1 MKIWHFSEQAY
12 PDAWT
17 ADPVSLRVTLANKH
31 FDPVEGGKLLNRYLD
46 EWAYCDEIGTNIMV
60 NEHHSTATCLS
71 SSCTLQ
77 LAILAR
83 ETKKVRLLC
92 LGVPLANRPD
102 PVRVA
107 EELAYIDCVSR
118 GRLEMGFVRGIQY
131 EISAVNSNP
140 VNMSERLWEAH
151 DLIIKAMTTHDGPF
165 NWEGEHYHHRQVN
178 IWPRPIQQPHPPVWS
193 STGSPSSVDKIAEKN
208 ATVTAM
214 NSGLRAKGLFA
225 RYRQKVAE
233 LGRPRPT
240 LDKFAYMSLVS
251 VADTQAEAFK
261 RLDKIRGY
269 LRTTTIVGKGL
280 ANPPGYAAA
289 AINADLL
296 ANPQKGELGIID
308 RDSNP
313 VNLRTAPHEA
323 LIDAGAAFAGT
334 PEQVI
339 AQIKRFHNDIGG
351 IGNLIMMGQ
360 GGDLTHKET
369 LDNLGLFARE
379 VTPAL
384 QDLKEPED
392 AAFEARERLRE
403 RAAG

>member
-1 MKIWHFSEQAY
+1 
-12 PDAWT
+12 
-17 ADPVSLRVTLANKH
+17 
-31 FDPVEGGKLLNRYLD
+31 
-46 EWAYCDEIGTNIMV
+46 
-60 NEHHSTATCLS
+60 
-71 SSCTLQ
+71 
-77 LAILAR
+77 
-83 ETKKVRLLC
+83 
-92 LGVPLANRPD
+92 
-102 PVRVA
+102 
-107 EELAYIDCVSR
+107 
-118 GRLEMGFVRGIQY
+118 
-131 EISAVNSNP
+131 
-140 VNMSERLWEAH
+140 LWEAH

-233 LGRPRPT
+233 AGRPRPK
-240 LDKFAYMSLVS
+240 LDKFAYMSLVA
-251 VADTQAEAFK
+251 VADTQAEAFR

-308 RDSNP
+308 RDAKP

-334 PEQVI
+334 PDQVI
-339 AQIKRFHNDIGG
+339 QQIKRFHNDIGG
-351 IGNLIMMGQ
+351 IGNFIMMGQ
-360 GGDLTHKET
+360 GGDLTHQET
-369 LDNLGLFARE
+369 LDNLGMFARE

-384 QDLKEPED
+384 QELKEPED
-392 AAFEARERLRE
+392 AAFEANERVRE